1 MAKISD
7 ENDRVF
13 RVSLPGEDGNSSEP
27 EKYAVHSGF
36 DYPKI
41 EESLTGIV
49 NYTVPSSLSIQDYTI
64 ATVTHN
70 LGYSPCA
77 FCFVQ
82 DIDGVGPTQFA
93 SLPFPDSVMGENYFF
108 AYTTSTQFVIK
119 MRVGNTTSIW
129 TGADFR
135 FKYQIWV
142 ND

>member
-7 ENDRVF
+7 ENDSVF
-13 RVSLPGEDGNSSEP
+13 RVSLPGEDVYSTSPGDFAE
-27 EKYAVHSGF
+27 HSGF

-41 EESLTGIV
+41 EEDLVGIV
-49 NYTVPSSLSIQDYTI
+49 DYTVPDSLSVQDYTI

-82 DIDGVGPTQFA
+82 DIDSVGPTQFA
-93 SLPFPDSVMGENYFF
+93 SLPFPDSVLGENYFF
-108 AYTTSTQFVIK
+108 AYTTSTQFIIK

-129 TGADFR
+129 TGADFK